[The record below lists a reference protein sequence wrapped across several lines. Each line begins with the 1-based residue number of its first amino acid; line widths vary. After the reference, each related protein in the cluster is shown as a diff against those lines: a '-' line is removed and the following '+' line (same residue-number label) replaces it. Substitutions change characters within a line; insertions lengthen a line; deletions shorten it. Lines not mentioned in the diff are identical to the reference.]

1 MYCSNCGKEINNE
14 VAFCPECGTA
24 QQRTTPP
31 PGANYGSY
39 NNTAA
44 NQPYLKDTP
53 YNTMCIIGLVVSGI
67 SLLLNFY
74 GLVGIAGTVL
84 SVLGL
89 ISCKERNERGRNLA
103 VIGIVIGAIS
113 ILYGLIVIISLR

>member
-1 MYCSNCGKEINNE
+1 MYCTNCGKEINNE

-39 NNTAA
+39 NNTTA
-44 NQPYLKDTP
+44 NQPYVKYAP
-53 YNTMCIIGLVVSGI
+53 YNTMCIIGLVISGV
-67 SLLLNFY
+67 SLLLNFF
-74 GLVGIAGTVL
+74 GLVGLAGTVL

-103 VIGIVIGAIS
+103 IIGIVIGAIS
-113 ILYGLIVIISLR
+113 IFYGFIVIVRLI